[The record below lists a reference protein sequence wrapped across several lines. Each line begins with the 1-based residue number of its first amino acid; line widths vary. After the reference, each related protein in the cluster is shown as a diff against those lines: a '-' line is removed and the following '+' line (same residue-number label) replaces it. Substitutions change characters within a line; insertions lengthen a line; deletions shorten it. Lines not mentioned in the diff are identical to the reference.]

1 MAPSQIS
8 FADHFTDS
16 RLGSNKP
23 LEAIDALIDWTP
35 LEAQAREIRKGQTG
49 RPPYAA
55 LAMLKALYL
64 QTLYQL
70 SDPQLESA
78 LLDRLSFRRFCG
90 FGLDERTPDETTIL
104 RFRHAAAE
112 VGLLEACFE
121 AVNAQLETKG
131 LIVKKGTLIDAT
143 LTEAAHNKPPFE
155 KGAASARSPHSPDAT
170 FTRKNNKT
178 YFGYKQ
184 SIGVDEGSLLVRR
197 IVVTPNCVSDSEA
210 ADALICGDERAVY
223 ADRGYTQKARRER
236 LAGAGIKDR
245 IMHRRTSNRK
255 PLPPW
260 KERLNKLI
268 SRRRAPVEG
277 VFSVVKRLYGQGR
290 ARCHRLGTVSVD
302 AVAAVTVYN
311 LKRAVHL
318 LEPPNRRR
326 RAPAGA

>member
-178 YFGYKQ
+178 YFGYSSRSASTKGR
-184 SIGVDEGSLLVRR
+184 SWCAGS
-197 IVVTPNCVSDSEA
+197 
-210 ADALICGDERAVY
+210 
-223 ADRGYTQKARRER
+223 
-236 LAGAGIKDR
+236 
-245 IMHRRTSNRK
+245 
-255 PLPPW
+255 W
-260 KERLNKLI
+260 
-268 SRRRAPVEG
+268 
-277 VFSVVKRLYGQGR
+277 
-290 ARCHRLGTVSVD
+290 
-302 AVAAVTVYN
+302 
-311 LKRAVHL
+311 
-318 LEPPNRRR
+318 
-326 RAPAGA
+326 

>member
-1 MAPSQIS
+1 M
-8 FADHFTDS
+8 
-16 RLGSNKP
+16 
-23 LEAIDALIDWTP
+23 
-35 LEAQAREIRKGQTG
+35 
-49 RPPYAA
+49 
-55 LAMLKALYL
+55 
-64 QTLYQL
+64 
-70 SDPQLESA
+70 
-78 LLDRLSFRRFCG
+78 
-90 FGLDERTPDETTIL
+90 
-104 RFRHAAAE
+104 
-112 VGLLEACFE
+112 
-121 AVNAQLETKG
+121 
-131 LIVKKGTLIDAT
+131 
-143 LTEAAHNKPPFE
+143 
-155 KGAASARSPHSPDAT
+155 
-170 FTRKNNKT
+170 
-178 YFGYKQ
+178 
-184 SIGVDEGSLLVRR
+184 
-197 IVVTPNCVSDSEA
+197 TPNCVSDSEA

-311 LKRAVHL
+311 LKRAVRL